1 MSDYSIRSVPQQSRS
16 QERVDSILG
25 TAADLFTE
33 VGYEAA
39 TTNAIAER
47 AGISIGTLY
56 RYFADK
62 DAILRALAA
71 RYHREEQAL
80 FDQVFTDDVGYLP
93 LPVLLDRLI
102 DPFLD
107 LYCGCPVYAHI
118 LLGTDVSADIAAAS
132 QEIEQEV
139 IERLADIMQ
148 KVAPQIDARQA
159 RLTAVICKSAVKSL
173 ISLRSSSNDEDFR
186 VQITSEIKQML
197 LAYLEKVLDETES
210 QERHRTPRGKAR
222 TGRRR

>member
-1 MSDYSIRSVPQQSRS
+1 MSKSSTRSVPQQTRS
-16 QERVDSILG
+16 QERVDSILD

-33 VGYEAA
+33 IGYEAS

-56 RYFADK
+56 RYFSDK

-71 RYHREEQAL
+71 RYHQEEKEL
-80 FDQVFTDDVGYLP
+80 FERVFTDDVIYLP
-93 LPVLLDRLI
+93 LSVLLDRLI

-107 LYCGCPVYAHI
+107 LYCDCPVYAHI

-139 IERLADIMQ
+139 IERLANIMQ
-148 KVAPQIDARQA
+148 KVAPQIDHQQA
-159 RLTAVICKSAVKSL
+159 YLTAVICKSAVKSL
-173 ISLRSSSNDEDFR
+173 ISLRTSSSDGDFR
-186 VQITSEIKQML
+186 VQITAEIKRML
-197 LAYLEKVLDETES
+197 LAYLEQVIE
-210 QERHRTPRGKAR
+210 
-222 TGRRR
+222 